1 MNKLN
6 VKISVIFQVVST
18 IFFPYNFSI
27 PNERY
32 EKAFGFPYGYIVF
45 HGMNESL
52 ISSLSIN
59 LLILFI
65 DFIIIY
71 LCVKV
76 MVKIYDFIN
85 NTINNFLKQKT
96 E

>member
-1 MNKLN
+1 MNKLYIR
-6 VKISVIFQVVST
+6 ISVIFQVVST
-18 IFFPYNFSI
+18 IFFPYYFSI
-27 PNERY
+27 PNHRY

-52 ISSLSIN
+52 INSLSIN

-71 LCVKV
+71 ICVRIV
-76 MVKIYDFIN
+76 VKIYEYIKTVAN
-85 NTINNFLKQKT
+85 NL
-96 E
+96 